1 MRSRQSVQSFLGNLY
16 DRFNRNRRVFP
27 RPPSNNV
34 PMRRGI
40 ASVPFDAGMESD
52 NMRRGGMSTY
62 EIASILG
69 REMLPPTGS
78 GRGISSVRQG
88 PSMNFIPRAEA
99 ATTLSPAPA
108 GPAEMGG
115 MGRRFFV
122 DQNISDQSYG
132 MAQDP
137 FAGGM
142 PRQRMPMDQE
152 MDIGDSGGRL
162 PRRGPPMAEV
172 RPVTS
177 ATGTTPPD
185 AIGRMP
191 PPLPRPN
198 PRRMEEEQR
207 DPGTDAELDAGI
219 DQDVEGREEETPGIE
234 LNTNLLKLGLEI
246 ASAASKPGATFLGSL
261 AQGGLNHL
269 NNQEKRELIKEQR
282 DFKREMMKTTQAAT
296 SLENRLERQS
306 REGIAESR
314 LELQREELKL
324 KNKELAERTK
334 FQIKKLDAEISKLP
348 TGEERAAELELL
360 RGKRDVQVKLAEYY
374 EAKATGEEDKI
385 SLAQETTKRSL
396 IQMAA
401 KMFDPEAGRLRFEKD
416 PAKRRKL
423 MEDQAKNI
431 LNSLGVFGGVLSE
444 VLPGVTENLGKLKP
458 PSTQPSPSLTPGQ
471 IVEQNGQRF
480 RVDKDGV
487 PQLIE

>member
-1 MRSRQSVQSFLGNLY
+1 
-16 DRFNRNRRVFP
+16 
-27 RPPSNNV
+27 
-34 PMRRGI
+34 
-40 ASVPFDAGMESD
+40 
-52 NMRRGGMSTY
+52 
-62 EIASILG
+62 
-69 REMLPPTGS
+69 
-78 GRGISSVRQG
+78 
-88 PSMNFIPRAEA
+88 
-99 ATTLSPAPA
+99 
-108 GPAEMGG
+108 
-115 MGRRFFV
+115 
-122 DQNISDQSYG
+122 
-132 MAQDP
+132 
-137 FAGGM
+137 
-142 PRQRMPMDQE
+142 
-152 MDIGDSGGRL
+152 
-162 PRRGPPMAEV
+162 
-172 RPVTS
+172 
-177 ATGTTPPD
+177 
-185 AIGRMP
+185 
-191 PPLPRPN
+191 
-198 PRRMEEEQR
+198 
-207 DPGTDAELDAGI
+207 
-219 DQDVEGREEETPGIE
+219 
-234 LNTNLLKLGLEI
+234 
-246 ASAASKPGATFLGSL
+246 L

-334 FQIKKLDAEISKLP
+334 FQIKKLDAEIEKLP

-360 RGKRDVQVKLAEYY
+360 RGKRDVQLKLAALY
-374 EAKATGEEDKI
+374 EAKASGEEDKER
-385 SLAQETTKRSL
+385 LAQETTKRSL

-401 KMFDPEAGRLRFEKD
+401 KMFDPEAGRLKFEKD

-458 PSTQPSPSLTPGQ
+458 PSTQPPPSLTPGQ

>member
-1 MRSRQSVQSFLGNLY
+1 MISRQSVQSFLGNLY
-16 DRFNRNRRVFP
+16 DKFNRNHRVFP
-27 RPPSNNV
+27 LPPSNNL
-34 PMRRGI
+34 PMQGGI
-40 ASVPFDAGMESD
+40 RSIPFDAGMESD
-52 NMRRGGMSTY
+52 NMRRGGMSPY
-62 EIASILG
+62 EIASMLG
-69 REMLPPTGS
+69 KEMLPTGS
-78 GRGISSVRQG
+78 GRGISSVAQG

-99 ATTLSPAPA
+99 ATRLSPASA

-115 MGRRFFV
+115 RGRRFAV
-122 DQNISDQSYG
+122 DPTISPQSYG

-142 PRQRMPMDQE
+142 PRQRMPNVDPSEGMMGMRSADPTFE
-152 MDIGDSGGRL
+152 
-162 PRRGPPMAEV
+162 AEARAV

-177 ATGTTPPD
+177 TTGT
-185 AIGRMP
+185 R
-191 PPLPRPN
+191 LPRRLPKV
-198 PRRMEEEQR
+198 ER
-207 DPGTDAELDAGI
+207 DPSADMDAVDIDPGKDAELDAGI

-282 DFKREMMKTTQAAT
+282 DFKKEMTKAAQAAT
-296 SLENRLERQS
+296 SLENRLDRQS
-306 REGIAESR
+306 REGVAESK
-314 LELQREELKL
+314 LDLQRQELKL

-360 RGKRDVQVKLAEYY
+360 QGKRDVQIKLAAWY
-374 EAKATGEEDKI
+374 EAKASGEEDTKL
-385 SLAQETTKRSL
+385 LAAETTKRAL

-401 KMFDPEAGRLRFEKD
+401 KMFDPQAGKLRYEKD

-458 PSTQPSPSLTPGQ
+458 PSTQPPPSLTPGQ

>member
-1 MRSRQSVQSFLGNLY
+1 
-16 DRFNRNRRVFP
+16 
-27 RPPSNNV
+27 
-34 PMRRGI
+34 MRRGI

-62 EIASILG
+62 EIASMLG

-142 PRQRMPMDQE
+142 PRQPMPMDQE

-177 ATGTTPPD
+177 ATGTRPPD
-185 AIGRMP
+185 AIGRMA

-198 PRRMEEEQR
+198 PRRIEEEQR

-219 DQDVEGREEETPGIE
+219 DQAVDTEKDESFKFDPDMDLVR
-234 LNTNLLKLGLEI
+234 LGLEI
-246 ASAASKPGATFLGSL
+246 SAAASKPGATFLGSL

-269 NNQEKRELIKEQR
+269 NRKEKRELIQEDRAYKQSIMKMEQNFTASQNQLNR
-282 DFKREMMKTTQAAT
+282 AQELGIAQDRIKV
-296 SLENRLERQS
+296 LENQNEIRS
-306 REGIAESR
+306 KS
-314 LELQREELKL
+314 
-324 KNKELAERTK
+324 LAETIRKNTEMLNIEYK
-334 FQIKKLDAEISKLP
+334 KLP
-348 TGEERAAELELL
+348 TDKQKDAEGRLLEQ
-360 RGKRDVQVKLAEYY
+360 KIKVQETTANYY
-374 EAKATGEEDKI
+374 DAKARGEGDALKI
-385 SLAQETTKRSL
+385 QEETTKREYIRAALEL
-396 IQMAA
+396 IDID
-401 KMFDPEAGRLRFEKD
+401 KIDVIGKTEAEKTQIYQ
-416 PAKRRKL
+416 AEVKRAL
-423 MEDQAKNI
+423 SGLQ
-431 LNSLGVFGGVLSE
+431 VLSSALDKF
-444 VLPGVTENLGKLKP
+444 LPGVTRGVISSIEGGGGGGGGNTRLKFNP
-458 PSTQPSPSLTPGQ
+458 ETGA
-471 IVEQNGQRF
+471 
-480 RVDKDGV
+480 
-487 PQLIE
+487 IE

>member
-62 EIASILG
+62 EIASMLG

-142 PRQRMPMDQE
+142 PRQPMPMDQE

-177 ATGTTPPD
+177 ATGTRPPD
-185 AIGRMP
+185 AIGRMA

-198 PRRMEEEQR
+198 PRRIEEEQR

-219 DQDVEGREEETPGIE
+219 DQAVDTEKDESFKFDPDMDLVR
-234 LNTNLLKLGLEI
+234 LGLEI
-246 ASAASKPGATFLGSL
+246 SAAASKPGATFLGSL

-269 NNQEKRELIKEQR
+269 NRKEKRELIQEDRAYKQSIMKMEQNFTASQNQLNR
-282 DFKREMMKTTQAAT
+282 AQELGIAQDRIKV
-296 SLENRLERQS
+296 LENQNEIRS
-306 REGIAESR
+306 KS
-314 LELQREELKL
+314 
-324 KNKELAERTK
+324 LAETIRKNTEMLNIEYK
-334 FQIKKLDAEISKLP
+334 KLP
-348 TGEERAAELELL
+348 TDKQKDAEGRLLEQ
-360 RGKRDVQVKLAEYY
+360 KIKVQETTANYY
-374 EAKATGEEDKI
+374 DAKARGEGDALKI
-385 SLAQETTKRSL
+385 QEETTKREYIRAALEL
-396 IQMAA
+396 IDID
-401 KMFDPEAGRLRFEKD
+401 KIDVIGKTEAEKTQIYQ
-416 PAKRRKL
+416 AEVKRAL
-423 MEDQAKNI
+423 SGLQ
-431 LNSLGVFGGVLSE
+431 VLSSALDKF
-444 VLPGVTENLGKLKP
+444 LPGVTRGVISSIEGGGGGGGGNTRLKFNP
-458 PSTQPSPSLTPGQ
+458 ETGA
-471 IVEQNGQRF
+471 
-480 RVDKDGV
+480 
-487 PQLIE
+487 IE

>member
-62 EIASILG
+62 EIASMLG

-142 PRQRMPMDQE
+142 PRQPMPMDQE

-177 ATGTTPPD
+177 ATGTRPPD
-185 AIGRMP
+185 AIGRMA

-198 PRRMEEEQR
+198 PRRIEEEQR

-219 DQDVEGREEETPGIE
+219 DQVVDTEKDESFKFDPDMDLVR
-234 LNTNLLKLGLEI
+234 LGLEI
-246 ASAASKPGATFLGSL
+246 SAAASKPGATFLGSL

-269 NNQEKRELIKEQR
+269 NRKEKRELIQEDRAYKQSIMKMEQNFTASQNQLNR
-282 DFKREMMKTTQAAT
+282 AQELGIAQDRIKV
-296 SLENRLERQS
+296 LENQNEIRS
-306 REGIAESR
+306 KS
-314 LELQREELKL
+314 
-324 KNKELAERTK
+324 LAETIRKNTEMLNIEYK
-334 FQIKKLDAEISKLP
+334 KLP
-348 TGEERAAELELL
+348 TDKQKDAEGRLLEQ
-360 RGKRDVQVKLAEYY
+360 KIKVQETTANYY
-374 EAKATGEEDKI
+374 DAKARGEGDALKI
-385 SLAQETTKRSL
+385 QEETTKREYIRAALEL
-396 IQMAA
+396 IDID
-401 KMFDPEAGRLRFEKD
+401 KIDVIGKTEAEKTQIYQ
-416 PAKRRKL
+416 AEVKRAL
-423 MEDQAKNI
+423 SGLQ
-431 LNSLGVFGGVLSE
+431 VLSSALDKF
-444 VLPGVTENLGKLKP
+444 LPGVTRGVISSIEGGGGGGGGNTRLKFNP
-458 PSTQPSPSLTPGQ
+458 ETGA
-471 IVEQNGQRF
+471 
-480 RVDKDGV
+480 
-487 PQLIE
+487 IE